1 MLLALTVLL
10 LGAPQTPELSDSEV
24 VAAIALGRATQQSF
38 GFHAVTSASGFL
50 QDYTLTARGPFGRVV
65 TAAAEAARYGRPF
78 TPDSV
83 SAAMRA
89 PVLVITAAPNDPIIA
104 RGAIE
109 HITSP
114 ASHMVLR
121 VRAHG
126 GQKPVTIQPQRVE
139 LFRVT
144 WGNIRVGPEL
154 RSRGI
159 TAFFDL
165 AALPAEDFD
174 IVVIQRGGKEHR
186 RTVKQQ
192 DRARLR

>member
-50 QDYTLTARGPFGRVV
+50 QDYALTARGPFGRVV

-121 VRAHG
+121 VRA
-126 GQKPVTIQPQRVE
+126 VTIQPQRVE

-192 DRARLR
+192 DRDRLR